1 MRLTLTGIHL
11 LLRKTPDIKN
21 DDDTPEVYRI
31 NYARALCLM
40 TDIVMPRDSQH
51 FNNLALAK
59 AKELG
64 ITEKEQLVPFLTT
77 TMLSQAIKIRLHS
90 IQPMLLKS
98 LRRRKKSWRLKRR
111 TM

>member
-1 MRLTLTGIHL
+1 MVQQMNHLLEFRAEMRLTLTGIHL
-11 LLRKTPDIKN
+11 LLRKLPDIKN

-64 ITEKEQLVPFLTT
+64 ITEKSNLFRSLQLLCC
-77 TMLSQAIKIRLHS
+77 LRL
-90 IQPMLLKS
+90 
-98 LRRRKKSWRLKRR
+98 
-111 TM
+111 